1 MKEEVVQF
9 SNRHGRRIV
18 GTLLTPDTQ
27 QRVPAVLVIHGFRGN
42 RGERHIAA
50 VSQTLSD
57 AGIISLGVDLTNN
70 LGDSEG
76 DFREL
81 TATGSLEDIEDSL
94 AYLQK
99 RSEVDLE
106 RLGVVGHSFG
116 GMLAAITAARTP
128 TLMSL
133 VTLSAVFAMPKSLTS
148 FLGEEQVRS
157 WEKLGYIE
165 MDPPGCGLYLNYA
178 FYEDLIRY
186 DVVAEAKLVKTP
198 VRIVQGEADTGVPVE
213 DALLYYKHVA
223 SREKDLVLLP
233 GADHGYSRDSDLA
246 QVCRYTADWFERTLC
261 Q

>member
-1 MKEEVVQF
+1 M
-9 SNRHGRRIV
+9 V

-27 QRVPAVLVIHGFRGN
+27 QRASAVLVIHGFRGN
-42 RGERHIAA
+42 RNERHIAA
-50 VSQTLSD
+50 VSQALAH
-57 AGIISLGVDLTNN
+57 AGIVSFRVDLTNN

-81 TATGSLEDIEDSL
+81 TATGSLEDIQDTL
-94 AYLQK
+94 VHLRK
-99 RSEVDLE
+99 RPEVDPE
-106 RLGVVGHSFG
+106 RLGLVGHSFG

-133 VTLSAVFAMPKSLTS
+133 VTLSAVFYMPERLTS

-157 WEKLGYIE
+157 WEKRGYTE

-178 FYEDLIRY
+178 FYDDLIRY
-186 DVVAEAKLVKTP
+186 DVAAEAKLVQSP
-198 VRIVQGEADTGVPVE
+198 VRIVQGEADTGVPME
-213 DALLYYKHVA
+213 DAHLYYQYVA

-233 GADHGYSRDSDLA
+233 GADHSYSRDSDLA
-246 QVCRYTADWFERTLC
+246 QVCRYTVDWFERTHN